1 MLVTLKEIL
10 SESVTGKYA
19 VGAFD
24 TMNPVFTEGILAAAE
39 TKNVP
44 VIIMVCDYSFTMP
57 NAENFMRDTIEK
69 CRSAKVPVCV
79 HLDHGP
85 SIEAVMQA
93 IHYGCTSVMIDG
105 SSLPFQENIKLTKK
119 VVELAHM
126 CGVSVEAEIGHVAG
140 HEAEVLGD
148 HEADETAYTRLEDAA
163 TFYEATGV
171 DALAVAIG
179 TVHGIYK
186 GEPKLNYERLKKLR
200 EALPCPLVMH
210 GGSGL
215 SPEHFKKAI
224 ECGINKVNFYT
235 GMAVAAADV
244 CRNYLMENE
253 RADMTDVLEMAE
265 ESITGTVE
273 KHLDIF
279 GTKEL
284 VIRR

>member
-10 SESVTGKYA
+10 SESVDGKYA

-39 TKNVP
+39 AKNVP
-44 VIIMVCDYSFTMP
+44 VIVMVCDYSFTMP
-57 NAENFMRDTIEK
+57 NADYFMRDTIER
-69 CRSAKVPVCV
+69 CRNAKVPVCV

-85 SIEAVMQA
+85 SVEAVMQA

-105 SSLPFQENIKLTKK
+105 SSLPFQENIELTKR
-119 VVELAHM
+119 VVELAHL
-126 CGVSVEAEIGHVAG
+126 CNVSVEAEIGHVAG

-148 HEADETAYTRLEDAA
+148 HEADETAYTKLEDAA
-163 TFYEATGV
+163 AFYEATRV

-186 GEPKLNYERLKKLR
+186 GEPKLDYGRLKKLR

-215 SPEHFKKAI
+215 SQELFRDAI
-224 ECGINKVNFYT
+224 KCGINKVNYYT

-265 ESITGTVE
+265 ESIMGTVE
-273 KHLDIF
+273 KHLNIF